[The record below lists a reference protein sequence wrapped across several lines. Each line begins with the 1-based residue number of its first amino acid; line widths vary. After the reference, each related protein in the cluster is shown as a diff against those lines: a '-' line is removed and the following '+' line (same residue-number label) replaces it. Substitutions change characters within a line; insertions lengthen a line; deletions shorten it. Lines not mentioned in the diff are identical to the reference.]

1 MENGDFVIVFC
12 ATCLL
17 LYVYYFFYIVIL
29 CCVFL
34 TWCDVDVLLV
44 GFGSAGSVC
53 VLCCGGAEWS
63 VLVLLHLGFG
73 SCWFWDFDGDDF
85 VVSWKTELFFCATCL
100 LLFLYCD
107 FCVDDCIRIID
118 FFVS

>member
-44 GFGSAGSVC
+44 GSGWLVPC
-53 VLCCGGAEWS
+53 VFCIVVAPNGPYWFCCIWA
-63 VLVLLHLGFG
+63 LVRVGFG
-73 SCWFWDFDGDDF
+73 I
-85 VVSWKTELFFCATCL
+85 LMATILWC
-100 LLFLYCD
+100 
-107 FCVDDCIRIID
+107 RGKR
-118 FFVS
+118 

>member
-29 CCVFL
+29 CCAFL

-44 GFGSAGSVC
+44 GSGWLVPCVFCVVVAPNGLYFGFVAFGVCSVF
-53 VLCCGGAEWS
+53 
-63 VLVLLHLGFG
+63 GFG
-73 SCWFWDFDGDDF
+73 I
-85 VVSWKTELFFCATCL
+85 LMATILRC
-100 LLFLYCD
+100 
-107 FCVDDCIRIID
+107 RGKR
-118 FFVS
+118 